1 MELGVDTGLD
11 LKFTSL
17 PCLHCT
23 YVSWYFFGA
32 KDSLQISHLRG
43 HFGNLLV
50 MSNFSLFLVSTDFLI
65 ALPKRV
71 WSCLLS
77 TLLMAQ
83 TICFRGSAFVLSPRS
98 KLFVWSPWFVLII
111 KFYQDNLLVSSQY
124 SLPQTCSQWFLPGK
138 AYYHNLRKTLVM
150 TSTSVKVNRSQE
162 APQDKKCSL
171 FIYLSIYLSI
181 SEGWT
186 NQWDNFSVTLSFMLT
201 QSSDIKICLLCG
213 HGFQR
218 SYIFLTNRYV

>member
-1 MELGVDTGLD
+1 MCHG
-11 LKFTSL
+11 TSSVRRIL
-17 PCLHCT
+17 CKSHICVATLVICLWC
-23 YVSWYFFGA
+23 
-32 KDSLQISHLRG
+32 QISL
-43 HFGNLLV
+43 FF
-50 MSNFSLFLVSTDFLI
+50 FSPQISWLHYQKGCD
-65 ALPKRV
+65 
-71 WSCLLS
+71 SCLLS

-213 HGFQR
+213 HEFQR